1 MPSPGPGPGKPVLRS
16 QLAAEKAPPAH
27 PHNHVLYTAATAPA
41 STLLHL
47 HVHAAAGAACVGVA
61 VSRLSSRVGVPVLM
75 PLPLPLPCC
84 VPLLPVLH
92 LRCAPLLHSILVA
105 LQLRVAR
112 SHSRSL
118 PLRLAETLTLCPCL
132 YIHARPLSGHPFSSR
147 PRPRLFLSACPN
159 FSLRLVPRLPETP
172 SLRRWCSLLLYIQT
186 HTHKLARSL
195 TGCERGRGKESF
207 SSHLPIPPSLLLLL
221 LLLARSPRSLARRL
235 QPHTI
240 ICAPAPSVRPSSPLP
255 LSLFQPPL
263 LLPCL
268 SAQGRQGLCQDGV
281 GRASVSS
288 SFPSFTIYAH
298 V

>member
-1 MPSPGPGPGKPVLRS
+1 MSVHIARSSHQSTLQQSLFFSSLLFNFSLLPSPAASACPGPGPGPGKPVLRS

-159 FSLRLVPRLPETP
+159 FSLRLVPHTSLPP
-172 SLRRWCSLLLYIQT
+172 PLVLSPPI
-186 HTHKLARSL
+186 HTNTYTQARSL
-195 TGCERGRGKESF
+195 A
-207 SSHLPIPPSLLLLL
+207 H
-221 LLLARSPRSLARRL
+221 
-235 QPHTI
+235 
-240 ICAPAPSVRPSSPLP
+240 
-255 LSLFQPPL
+255 
-263 LLPCL
+263 
-268 SAQGRQGLCQDGV
+268 GL
-281 GRASVSS
+281 
-288 SFPSFTIYAH
+288 
-298 V
+298 

>member
-159 FSLRLVPRLPETP
+159 FSLRLVPHTSLPP
-172 SLRRWCSLLLYIQT
+172 PLVLSPPI
-186 HTHKLARSL
+186 HTNTYTQARSL
-195 TGCERGRGKESF
+195 A
-207 SSHLPIPPSLLLLL
+207 H
-221 LLLARSPRSLARRL
+221 
-235 QPHTI
+235 
-240 ICAPAPSVRPSSPLP
+240 
-255 LSLFQPPL
+255 
-263 LLPCL
+263 
-268 SAQGRQGLCQDGV
+268 GL
-281 GRASVSS
+281 
-288 SFPSFTIYAH
+288 
-298 V
+298 